1 MKTKFFTAIFFIL
14 ITGVFASEDAIQAA
28 KDINMAVFFDAEKVH
43 GTDYSSLL
51 EEYRNRDNSVEKS
64 RLSLEQAKNTFNKT
78 KIQNGIDVNVSS
90 GSISIP
96 LSGEDPSFEA
106 MPSAEI
112 VIPQLSNTSVS
123 VDVPIAVSSEETSF
137 SGAGFDISADII
149 SEFSDT
155 RKITL
160 LNAQRTLEKTQ
171 RDYEKTVRTV
181 EKKFWQEVQE
191 IYNAALSLWSA
202 ENTLH
207 DEETDLLVLQSQGYS
222 PASATYRSKQ
232 IKIQT
237 AKNTIFEC
245 QQKLTA
251 KLVLFAQNVGSDTL
265 VIPIGIPAEDLC
277 NYEDFDKN
285 SFTTLEEATWNSA
298 LTEMQRD
305 AKKSFTLKANGGYH
319 FFENRNILHPGEEH
333 TVNVGV
339 DAGYKGFN
347 LGLGFSMP
355 VNRMEKS
362 AAVLSLGWDMGK
374 MFGEKYDLANADL
387 QVDISKLTIKDAQ
400 TLYETTMTERQQK
413 RNSLLAKIDMQIE
426 QLKVFYDYMN
436 ESETWFKRGLINEK
450 QLLQARRDWQNA
462 VASVVACRIEG
473 IIYNLETAD
482 YFLPQMEKVD

>member
-1 MKTKFFTAIFFIL
+1 MKIKIFIVIFSL
-14 ITGVFASEDAIQAA
+14 IVTGVFAKDDAIQAA

-51 EEYRNRDNSVEKS
+51 EEYRNRDNSVEKA
-64 RLSLEQAKNTFNKT
+64 RLSLEQANNTFNKT
-78 KIQNGIDVNVSS
+78 KIQNGIDVNLSS
-90 GSISIP
+90 GNITIP
-96 LSGEDPSFEA
+96 LTKENSFFEA
-106 MPSAEI
+106 NPSAEI
-112 VIPQLSNTSVS
+112 DIPRLNNTVIS
-123 VDVPIAVSSEETSF
+123 VDMPFAVGEGVTDF
-137 SGAGFDISADII
+137 SGSGFDVSTDII
-149 SEFSDT
+149 SEFSAN

-160 LNAQRTLEKTQ
+160 LNAQRALENSQ
-171 RDYEKTVRTV
+171 RNYEKTVRTV

-207 DEETDLLVLQSQGYS
+207 DEETDLIVLQSQGYS

-237 AKNTIFEC
+237 AKNAIFEC
-245 QQKLTA
+245 KQKLDA

-265 VIPIGIPAEDLC
+265 VIPIGIPSEDLC
-277 NYEDFDKN
+277 SYEDFDKN
-285 SFTTLEEATWNSA
+285 SFITLEEADWHNT
-298 LTEMQRD
+298 LTEMERD
-305 AKKSFTLKANGGYH
+305 AKKQFTLAATGGYH
-319 FFENRNILHPGEEH
+319 FFENRNALHPGKEH
-333 TVNVGV
+333 TVDVGV
-339 DAGYKGFN
+339 NATYKGFN

-362 AAVLSLGWDMGK
+362 GASLSLGWEMSK
-374 MFGEKYDLANADL
+374 MFGEKYDFANADL
-387 QVDISKLTIKDAQ
+387 QVDISKITVKDALS
-400 TLYETTMTERQQK
+400 TYETTLTERQQK

-436 ESETWFKRGLINEK
+436 ESENWFKRGLITEK

-482 YFLPQMEKVD
+482 YFLPQSGKVE